1 MGGGES
7 WIRRM
12 TLIDMGGGEG
22 GRGKGERM
30 EGRKR
35 EREGGRR
42 GDGKEKGKEREDRK
56 PFVKKHHQEFE
67 KETKFPHVQ

>member
-1 MGGGES
+1 MDKEDDADRYG
-7 WIRRM
+7 RR
-12 TLIDMGGGEG
+12 GRGEG
-22 GRGKGERM
+22 ERGKD
-30 EGRKR
+30 GRKEER